1 MARRKTLKNPLEST
15 VRNMIDLYNSGLHD
29 FVDDLKGSIAEAL
42 LESALDELEFSSD
55 KKYFVIKVPLEPKTR
70 RTPKNGT
77 G

>member
-15 VRNMIDLYNSGLHD
+15 VRDMIDLYNSGLRD
-29 FVDDLKGSIAEAL
+29 FVDDLKDSIARTL
-42 LESALDELEFSSD
+42 LESALDKLEFSSD
-55 KKYFVIKVPLEPKTR
+55 KKYFTIKVPLKPKTR